1 MTHYRNLI
9 AALVVL
15 AGFFP
20 HETIA
25 AAEAGEK
32 PNFIFI
38 AVDDLNDWVGFLGG
52 HPQARTPHLDALA
65 SQATVFEN
73 AQTVSPGCSPSRNAI
88 LYGIEP
94 YNSGL
99 YAFYGHAIHL
109 SLQSRYISLP
119 RLLKENGYKTFGAGK
134 IHHGPEYSELEW
146 SDYFSATKKPKVFAA
161 SKGFAI
167 ASDWKF
173 GFRPVTNPLTDLRD
187 HQVTSYGVKIIESNY
202 DEPYFL
208 AVGFTKPHLPLE
220 CPRRFYEPLSGSIA
234 PPNILESDLDDIG
247 PEANSMRRAKDD
259 RRFREKLQWE
269 EVRRNYLACVSWI
282 DYNIGRLLDALSSQS
297 ATRRTIVVL
306 WSDHGFH
313 LGEKMTFRKFTLWEE
328 STRVPFLVSDSRT
341 ASAAGNRVA
350 SPVTLINIY
359 RTIAEFAGVEVPE
372 YVDGFS
378 LVPHMENPDLKT
390 PSPAI
395 TTWGRGNYSVR
406 TANWRY
412 IQYFDGDK
420 ELYNHSVDPNEWHN
434 LANLSEHRER
444 VASMASKLPSVEAN
458 TIEEHIQ
465 PWSLFGADARKIKT
479 SPEL

>member
-1 MTHYRNLI
+1 M
-9 AALVVL
+9 
-15 AGFFP
+15 
-20 HETIA
+20 
-25 AAEAGEK
+25 
-32 PNFIFI
+32 
-38 AVDDLNDWVGFLGG
+38 
-52 HPQARTPHLDALA
+52 
-65 SQATVFEN
+65 
-73 AQTVSPGCSPSRNAI
+73 
-88 LYGIEP
+88 
-94 YNSGL
+94 
-99 YAFYGHAIHL
+99 
-109 SLQSRYISLP
+109 
-119 RLLKENGYKTFGAGK
+119 
-134 IHHGPEYSELEW
+134 
-146 SDYFSATKKPKVFAA
+146 
-161 SKGFAI
+161 
-167 ASDWKF
+167 
-173 GFRPVTNPLTDLRD
+173 GFR
-187 HQVTSYGVKIIESNY
+187 
-202 DEPYFL
+202 
-208 AVGFTKPHLPLE
+208 KPHLPLE
-220 CPRRFYEPLSGSIA
+220 CPRQFYEPLSVSIA
-234 PPNILESDLDDIG
+234 PPNILESDLEDIG

-259 RRFREKLQWE
+259 RRFRKKLQWE

-282 DYNIGRLLDALSSQS
+282 DYNIGRLLEALSSQS
-297 ATRRTIVVL
+297 ATKRTIVVL

-341 ASAAGNRVA
+341 ASAAGNRVE

-359 RTIAEFAGVEVPE
+359 RTIAELAGVEVPE

-378 LVPHMENPDLKT
+378 LVPHMENPDLET

-434 LANLSEHRER
+434 LANLPEHRER
-444 VASMASKLPSVEAN
+444 VASMASKLPTVEAN